1 MLRYEVGKAW
11 QIIQLHYTK
20 WLGLKGRFKREYES
34 VISKVYSRCAL
45 EVNLRISAYLL
56 RISFSIGGRY
66 SVRGFSGEETLRGD
80 SGYYV
85 QSEWSL
91 PFRKQQI
98 TPYVGIDIG
107 HVWGPST
114 ETQLGTTLIG
124 GVVGVRGTV
133 GDAVNYDVSLGTPIK
148 KPEGF

>member
-1 MLRYEVGKAW
+1 
-11 QIIQLHYTK
+11 
-20 WLGLKGRFKREYES
+20 
-34 VISKVYSRCAL
+34 
-45 EVNLRISAYLL
+45 
-56 RISFSIGGRY
+56 
-66 SVRGFSGEETLRGD
+66 
-80 SGYYV
+80 
-85 QSEWSL
+85 L

-114 ETQLGTTLIG
+114 ETQIGTTVIG

-148 KPEGF
+148 KPEGFNTDTRVWACRGSYQF

>member
-1 MLRYEVGKAW
+1 MAGVEG
-11 QIIQLHYTK
+11 QIQTGVRMGHKQGTYTM
-20 WLGLKGRFKREYES
+20 RFRS
-34 VISKVYSRCAL
+34 QFTDQRL
-45 EVNLRISAYLL
+45 FGTDQ
-56 RISFSIGGRY
+56 FSIGGRY

-85 QSEWSL
+85 QNEWAL

-133 GDAVNYDVSLGTPIK
+133 W
-148 KPEGF
+148 